1 MAIGLSHG
9 GTNVFSAAERSR
21 QLWVATQDGAVLFE
35 RDGNG
40 KWREAQRAL
49 RGQHISAIIFEP
61 TTATM
66 FAGAFFG
73 SVHAST
79 DGGRTWERRDNGITM
94 RDVYSLASNAVDGK
108 VRIYAGTQPA
118 HLYVSEDLGL
128 HWSEIPSL
136 RSVPS
141 AAQWSFPAPPHVAH
155 TKFITFDPR
164 DPKIIYACIEQGAF
178 LKSTDEGKSWT
189 ELNTVGFYK
198 DKNRPVEHF
207 YDVHRCLI
215 DPRDPRKIYVTG
227 GAGLY
232 VTDSGG
238 GSWERWTAPDWAA
251 DVYPDG
257 FTWNP
262 KNPDLMFVAAAEHN
276 PVTWRKAG
284 PAARAEGKIY
294 RSKNGGKNWQR
305 LGGGLPESL
314 KHEFGALCLEE
325 SNGTCA
331 IFGGTTG
338 GEVFCSEDDGDSWTL
353 IIAELAPISKK
364 GHERLLAAS

>member
-9 GTNVFSAAERSR
+9 GTNVYSAQDDAG
-21 QLWVATQDGAVLFE
+21 QLWVGTQDGLVQFE
-35 RDGNG
+35 RASDGA
-40 KWREAQRAL
+40 WREAQRAL
-49 RGQHISAIIFEP
+49 RGQHISSIIFER
-61 TTATM
+61 TTGTV

-73 SVHAST
+73 SIHAST
-79 DGGRTWERRDNGITM
+79 DGGKTWERRDNGM
-94 RDVYSLASNAVDGK
+94 SLHDVYSLASTVVEGK
-108 VRIYAGTQPA
+108 ARVYAGTQPA
-118 HLYVSEDLGL
+118 HLFVSEDLGH

-136 RSVPS
+136 RAVPS
-141 AAQWSFPAPPHVAH
+141 AAQWSFPAPPHIAH
-155 TKFITFDPR
+155 TKFITFDPHN
-164 DPKIIYACIEQGAF
+164 PKTIYACIEQGAF
-178 LKSTDEGKSWT
+178 LKSTDEGQRWS
-189 ELNTVGFYK
+189 ELNTVGLYK
-198 DKNRPVEHF
+198 DKSRPVEHF

-238 GSWERWTAPDWAA
+238 GSWERWTASDWAA

-257 FTWNP
+257 FVWNP

-276 PVTWRKAG
+276 PQTWRKAG

-294 RSKNGGKNWQR
+294 RSQDCGKSWQR
-305 LGGGLPESL
+305 LAGGLPPSL
-314 KHEFGALCLEE
+314 KHEFGALCLAE
-325 SNGTCA
+325 SNGNCS

-338 GEVFCSEDDGDSWTL
+338 GEIFCSEDNGDSWKL
-353 IIAELAPISKK
+353 IAADLAPISKK

>member
-9 GTNVFSAAERSR
+9 GTNVYTATSPSR
-21 QLWVATQDGAVLFE
+21 ELWVATQDGLVLFE
-35 RDGNG
+35 RENNQ
-40 KWREAQRAL
+40 WRESRRAL
-49 RGQHISAIIFEP
+49 RGSHISAIIFE
-61 TTATM
+61 ANSRMM

-73 SVHAST
+73 SVHASS
-79 DGGRTWERRDNGITM
+79 DGGRTWERRENGMTVH
-94 RDVYSLASNAVDGK
+94 DVYSLASNVIDGK
-108 VRIYAGTQPA
+108 VRVYAGTQPA
-118 HLYVSEDLGL
+118 HLFVSEDLGL

-141 AAQWSFPAPPHVAH
+141 AGQWSFPAPPHVAH
-155 TKFITFDPR
+155 TKFITFDPH
-164 DPKIIYACIEQGAF
+164 DPRIIYACIEQGAF
-178 LKSTDEGKSWT
+178 LKSSDEGKSWT
-189 ELNTVGFYK
+189 ELNTVGLYQ

-207 YDVHRCLI
+207 YDVHRALI

-257 FTWNP
+257 FVWNP
-262 KNPDLMFVAAAEHN
+262 QNPDLMFVAAAEHN

-284 PAARAEGKIY
+284 PQARAEGKIY
-294 RSKNGGKNWQR
+294 RSKDCGKNWQR
-305 LGGGLPESL
+305 LAGGLPASL

-325 SNGTCA
+325 ANGNCA

-338 GEVFCSEDDGDSWTL
+338 GEVFCSEDNGESWTL
-353 IIAELAPISKK
+353 ITSELAPISKK